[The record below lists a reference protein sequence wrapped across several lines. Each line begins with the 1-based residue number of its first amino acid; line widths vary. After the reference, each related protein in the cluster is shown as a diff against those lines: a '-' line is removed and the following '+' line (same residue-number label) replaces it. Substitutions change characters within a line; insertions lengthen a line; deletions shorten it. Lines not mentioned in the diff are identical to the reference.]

1 MPAHKGYIRATPHG
15 PDRPDD
21 WRDRAECKD
30 DPTPDLWFVHPRSDR
45 HGIAAAKAICR
56 RCPVAAECLAE
67 ALADPNIVGVW
78 GGLDE
83 QQRARLH
90 KERKAPT
97 GPKEIKH
104 GTPGGARTH
113 RKRGEEPCG
122 VHGCREGFERPL
134 PAAQD
139 RETTHRKGK
148 RMTHRRPHGDHHR
161 PG

>member
-15 PDRPDD
+15 PERPDD
-21 WRDRAECKD
+21 WRESAACKD
-30 DPTPDLWFVHPRSDR
+30 DPTPDLWFVTPSDH

-67 ALADPNIVGVW
+67 AMADPSIVGVW

-90 KERKAPT
+90 KERKAPPT

-113 RKRGEEPCG
+113 RKRGEEPCDR
-122 VHGCREGFERPL
+122 CTAAAKAQNARDNQRKTAKRRYER
-134 PAAQD
+134 AIA
-139 RETTHRKGK
+139 
-148 RMTHRRPHGDHHR
+148 
-161 PG
+161 

>member
-30 DPTPDLWFVHPRSDR
+30 DPIPDLWFVPPGDR

-67 ALADPNIVGVW
+67 AMADPSIVGVW
-78 GGLDE
+78 GGTSE
-83 QQRARLH
+83 VERAKLRVTMP
-90 KERKAPT
+90 RQ
-97 GPKEIKH
+97 PKDIQH

-122 VHGCREGFERPL
+122 PCTAAARAQNTRYNDRKNAKRRIERQS
-134 PAAQD
+134 A
-139 RETTHRKGK
+139 
-148 RMTHRRPHGDHHR
+148 
-161 PG
+161 

>member
-30 DPTPDLWFVHPRSDR
+30 DPIPDLWFVPPGDR

-78 GGLDE
+78 GGTSEVEMAKL
-83 QQRARLH
+83 RAAMPRQ
-90 KERKAPT
+90 
-97 GPKEIKH
+97 PKDIRH
-104 GTPGGARTH
+104 GTPGGHRTH
-113 RKRGEEPCG
+113 RARGEESCGPCTAAAKAQNA
-122 VHGCREGFERPL
+122 RDNQRKTAKRRIER
-134 PAAQD
+134 ASA
-139 RETTHRKGK
+139 
-148 RMTHRRPHGDHHR
+148 
-161 PG
+161 